1 MFESCNKDGM
11 SNNLFF
17 PIGVLQYWCSI
28 SNILQQ
34 TIVKSDI
41 QEMIAFID
49 I

>member
-1 MFESCNKDGM
+1 MFESSNKDGM
-11 SNNLFF
+11 RNILLF
-17 PIGVLQYWCSI
+17 PIGILQYWCSI

-34 TIVKSDI
+34 TIVKNEI